1 MRAREIRGRIP
12 CVRAP
17 LPILALVLAAL
28 ALPAAAGAEAVG
40 LVVRED
46 GSRAQVRVEGP
57 LGVLTSDATRLDG
70 LVTAEDVA
78 TATYRIVPAADP
90 AATVREL
97 ERRIAWNDRQR
108 LPLTILI
115 AVVVLALAAVRPPW
129 ALRAVLVALAANLWL
144 EPAAAAAGAI
154 AVLALPLGWAAA
166 ALLAV
171 YLAALG
177 LVPEVVAL
185 SPLGP
190 SQVNR
195 FYGVNN
201 LLSTLLLV
209 PALLA
214 PALLGRV
221 GIGVAALALVA
232 VGGNRFG
239 ADGGGLLVLLVAYGV
254 LWLRLTGR
262 RPTARLLAAGAAAVV
277 AIGLA
282 LVALDAATGADTH
295 VTRAVGGGPVSL
307 VGDLGD
313 RLELSASR
321 AAGSA
326 GAIAVVAGGL
336 VVLLAVL
343 LRTPPAP
350 VRDAFLAAIAVS
362 LLVNDTPTDVVGMG
376 AALAFALAR
385 AGPLLEPRADL
396 VLRPVFDPFVTSH
409 RRRGR

>member
-1 MRAREIRGRIP
+1 MRT
-12 CVRAP
+12 P
-17 LPILALVLAAL
+17 LGILALVLAAL

-307 VGDLGD
+307 VGDIGD

-321 AAGSA
+321 ATGSA
-326 GAIAVVAGGL
+326 GA
-336 VVLLAVL
+336 
-343 LRTPPAP
+343 
-350 VRDAFLAAIAVS
+350 S
-362 LLVNDTPTDVVGMG
+362 
-376 AALAFALAR
+376 R
-385 AGPLLEPRADL
+385 AGTRSRVERRLLTP
-396 VLRPVFDPFVTSH
+396 
-409 RRRGR
+409 